1 MSIVNNRTCAVV
13 VTYNPTVKKLNTMRE
28 NFKNLQDFLVYDN
41 GSADRVKTKIKGLVA
56 EFKNRLNEDNRGIY
70 FINGKE
76 NLGLA
81 KAYNISIKFLK
92 EKNYEFVLIL
102 DQDSKLS
109 IGTTEKLLAQ
119 YERLSENYRIGAIS
133 PTVIQEGQGPLNAF
147 FDGRFRWKG
156 LSYEDRF
163 VLESPFL
170 INSGT
175 FMQIKILDEIGHYD
189 ETLFLDSVDHEMS
202 FRMRYYGYHLFIVK
216 EVLLRQ
222 NVDNK
227 IDFKL
232 FWIKLDREG
241 HSPTSDYY
249 LVRDSMRVAKR
260 YLKYYWPQ
268 SLLLFCNVII
278 KFVATLF
285 IYRHKNERFAMIIKG
300 LKDFILSL

>member
-1 MSIVNNRTCAVV
+1 MV
-13 VTYNPTVKKLNTMRE
+13 VTYNPTVKILNTMRE

-156 LSYEDRF
+156 LSYEDSF

>member
-1 MSIVNNRTCAVV
+1 MISLSDRTCAVV
-13 VTYNPTVKKLNTMRE
+13 VTYNPTDKILSTMRE
-28 NFKNLQDFLVYDN
+28 NFQYLHNFLVYDN
-41 GSADRVKTKIKGLVA
+41 GSEDGVKTKIQAMVEELENKL
-56 EFKNRLNEDNRGIY
+56 KTDNHGIY

-92 EKNYEFVLIL
+92 EKNYEFVLVL

-109 IGTTEKLLAQ
+109 KGTTEELLIH
-119 YERLSENYRIGAIS
+119 YERLSKICKVGAVS

-156 LSYEDRF
+156 LSYEDDF

-189 ETLFLDSVDHEMS
+189 ETLFLDSVDHDMS
-202 FRMRYYGYHLFIVK
+202 FRMRYHGYHLFIVK
-216 EVLLRQ
+216 EILLRQ

-227 IDFKL
+227 IDFKFL
-232 FWIKLDREG
+232 WIKLDREG

-260 YLKYYWPQ
+260 YFKNYWPQ
-268 SLLLFCNVII
+268 SILLFSNVII

-285 IYRHKNERFAMIIKG
+285 IYRHKSDRFAMIIKG
-300 LKDFILSL
+300 LRDFVLSL